1 MRVLSSR
8 PSLEVRDVAA
18 SIAAYQAALDLT
30 VTTTLGDPP
39 TFALLE
45 SDGLPVVA
53 LAASTAPAVAE
64 IAVMYL
70 EVDDVDRA
78 HAKANGAGA
87 TEVGAIVDHPWGLRD
102 FTFRD
107 PDGHLIAVG
116 QRVEP
121 TER

>member
-8 PSLEVRDVAA
+8 PSLEVRDVTA
-18 SIAAYQAALDLT
+18 SVQAYAAALGLKAA
-30 VTTTLGDPP
+30 VTMGEPP
-39 TFALLE
+39 TFAILE

-78 HAKANGAGA
+78 HAKANGSGA

-116 QRVEP
+116 QRVEA